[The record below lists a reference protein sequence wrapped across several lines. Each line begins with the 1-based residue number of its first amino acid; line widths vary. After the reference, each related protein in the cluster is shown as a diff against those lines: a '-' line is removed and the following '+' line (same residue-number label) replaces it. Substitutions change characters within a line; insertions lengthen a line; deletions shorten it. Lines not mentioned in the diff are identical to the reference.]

1 MPDLV
6 LSRSTAGALEQ
17 FAKQPTHAL
26 VVIGPKGAGKFTIA
40 TELAA
45 KLLTDTA
52 DKVLDDARV
61 LAVTGKD
68 TIGIDD
74 VRNIQHFFALK
85 PASKDS
91 GRRVVLIEN
100 ADNMTPEAQNALLK
114 AIEEPPVDSYLILT
128 ASSSQ
133 RLLPTVM
140 SRVQVLNVSHPEKAL
155 LIEHFSG
162 QSSQE
167 VERAYLLSGGL
178 PGAMASLLNGD
189 ETHPAIQAASVARNI
204 LQATRFERLIMVD
217 SLSKDRQAAV
227 EVCSMLGQMASISLK
242 KTGLA
247 AAQQERW
254 RHILT
259 ASTEAADQLRKNG
272 NTKLILTA
280 LMVTL

>member
-6 LSRSTAGALEQ
+6 INKATEAALDQ

-26 VVIGPKGAGKFTIA
+26 VIVGPKGAGRLTLA
-40 TELAA
+40 EELAA
-45 KLLTDTA
+45 RLLDDKA
-52 DKVLDDARV
+52 VKVLDDARV
-61 LAVTGKD
+61 LSVTDQD

-74 VRNIQHFFALK
+74 IRTIQHFFALK
-85 PASKDS
+85 PVSKDS
-91 GRRVVLIEN
+91 SRRVVLMEN

-114 AIEEPPVDSYLILT
+114 SIEEPPADSFLILT

-155 LIEHFSG
+155 LIEHFHG

-178 PGAMASLLNGD
+178 PGAMASLLEGD
-189 ETHPAIQAASVARNI
+189 DTHPVIQAASVARNI
-204 LQATRFERLIMVD
+204 LQATRFERLVMVD
-217 SLSKDRQAAV
+217 SLNKDRQAAV
-227 EVCSMLGQMASISLK
+227 EVCSMLGQMASVSLK
-242 KTGLA
+242 KPGLA

-254 RHILT
+254 RHILM

-280 LMVTL
+280 LMVAL